1 MAQIQTTDNTSHKL
15 TDDEQISRPDIERI
29 ANIQIGNLK
38 LDDCPNLLVFPRDLN
53 HYGDDISEGHILEL
67 QGDQIITGNIMG
79 FIGVNDT
86 QIDIRSRFA
95 KEDGNDYFLHY
106 MLQKVFAINLFD
118 IKHTTDKEQVFD
130 FLLYL
135 FPYFLQKALGQ
146 GLYKKYRRFE
156 YNDANIRGPIDV
168 SRHIRQNI
176 PFRGTVAY
184 STREHS
190 YDNEVTQLVRHT
202 IEYIKTK
209 AHGAH
214 ILSNNKETKEAV
226 SQIVMATQTYN
237 VRERQKVI
245 NQNLRPVRHPYFSAY
260 TELQKI
266 CLQILRHESL
276 KYGQEKAKVYGI
288 LFDGAWLWE
297 EYLNSIFEEKH
308 LDITHAKNK
317 TEENGIALY
326 ENGRKSYYPDFYQKV
341 EGDKQGEKSFV
352 LDAKYKRLGSDV
364 NNDGED
370 SPTLN
375 RISICHDDLFQMITY
390 MHVLPAKHCA
400 LLYPIEPDEETNQN
414 DKVIKSL
421 PRKLKGLGGEI
432 CGYGLKI
439 PVKDKMNEF
448 REEMKGVEESL
459 TASIQNIFAQ
469 CSTTSPTPPPTS
481 PSSPASNP

>member
-1 MAQIQTTDNTSHKL
+1 MLIQVTDNSSKPYPEIGEL
-15 TDDEQISRPDIERI
+15 KDSDKDNLQKI
-29 ANIQIGNLK
+29 ANVAIKNLS
-38 LDDCPNLLVFPRDLN
+38 LDNNPNLLVFPRDLN
-53 HYGDDISEGHILEL
+53 HYGDDISEGRIIEL

-79 FIGVNDT
+79 FVGVNDT

-95 KEDGNDYFLHY
+95 KEDENDYFLHY
-106 MLQKVFAINLFD
+106 MLQRVFAINLFD
-118 IKHTTDKEQVFD
+118 IKHSTSQEQVFD

-135 FPYFLQKALGQ
+135 FPHFLQKALGQ

-190 YDNEVTQLVRHT
+190 YDNEVTQLIRHT
-202 IEYIKTK
+202 IEYIRTK

-214 ILSNNKETKEAV
+214 ILSNSKEMKEAV

-245 NQNLRPVRHPYFSAY
+245 NQNLRPVRHPYYSAY

-276 KYGQEKAKVYGI
+276 KYGQEKDKVYGI

-297 EYLNSIFEEKH
+297 EYLDTIFEENH
-308 LDITHAKNK
+308 LNITHAKNK
-317 TEENGIALY
+317 TGENGIALY
-326 ENGRKSYYPDFYQKV
+326 VNGKKSYYPDFYKTE

-352 LDAKYKRLGSDV
+352 LDAKYKRLGDDV
-364 NNDGED
+364 INDGED
-370 SPTLN
+370 NPNSN
-375 RISICHDDLFQMITY
+375 RISICREDLFQMITY

-400 LLYPIEPDEETNQN
+400 LLYPIEPDEETTNQE
-414 DKVIKSL
+414 KVIKSKEREL
-421 PRKLKGLGGEI
+421 LGFGGKI

-439 PVKDKMNEF
+439 PVKNTLIEF
-448 REEMKGVEESL
+448 REGMKDVEVEL
-459 TASIQNIFAQ
+459 TNAVNKFVQ
-469 CSTTSPTPPPTS
+469 
-481 PSSPASNP
+481 

>member
-1 MAQIQTTDNTSHKL
+1 MLIQVTDNSSKPYS
-15 TDDEQISRPDIERI
+15 EIEELKDSDKDNLQKI
-29 ANIQIGNLK
+29 ANVAIKNLS
-38 LDDCPNLLVFPRDLN
+38 LDNNPNLLVFPRDLN

-245 NQNLRPVRHPYFSAY
+245 NQNLRPVRHPYYSAY

-276 KYGQEKAKVYGI
+276 KYGQEKDKVYGI

-297 EYLNSIFEEKH
+297 EYLNSIFEKNH

-317 TEENGIALY
+317 TKDNGIQIY
-326 ENGRKSYYPDFYQKV
+326 EGSNKYYPDFYKDT
-341 EGDKQGEKSFV
+341 GDANNSYV
-352 LDAKYKRLGSDV
+352 LDAKYKQ
-364 NNDGED
+364 
-370 SPTLN
+370 LN
-375 RISICHDDLFQMITY
+375 KDNHIDEQSGKNHISICREDLFQMITY
-390 MHVLPAKHCA
+390 LHVLPARKCA
-400 LLYPIEPDEETNQN
+400 LLYPLE
-414 DKVIKSL
+414 IKESTEIKGKQIVVSN
-421 PRKLKGLGGEI
+421 PRKLKGDGGEI
-432 CGYGLKI
+432 FGYGLRISKEKEKEGFWSEMQETEKELCDSI
-439 PVKDKMNEF
+439 SEF
-448 REEMKGVEESL
+448 LKPFVQEP
-459 TASIQNIFAQ
+459 QNN
-469 CSTTSPTPPPTS
+469 TV
-481 PSSPASNP
+481 

>member
-1 MAQIQTTDNTSHKL
+1 MRIQLTDNSCKPYSEIKDFKDSDKGNL
-15 TDDEQISRPDIERI
+15 QKI
-29 ANIQIGNLK
+29 ANVAIKKLS
-38 LDDCPNLLVFPRDLN
+38 LDDNLNLLVFPRDLN
-53 HYGDDISEGHILEL
+53 HYGDDISEGRIIEL

-79 FIGVNDT
+79 FVGVNNT

-106 MLQKVFAINLFD
+106 MLQRVFAINLFD

-135 FPYFLQKALGQ
+135 FPHFLQKALGQ

-190 YDNEVTQLVRHT
+190 YDNEVTQLIRHT
-202 IEYIKTK
+202 IEYIRTK

-276 KYGQEKAKVYGI
+276 KYGQEKDKVYGI

-297 EYLNSIFEEKH
+297 EYLNTILQKYGY
-308 LDITHAKNK
+308 THAENLKGKNPI
-317 TEENGIALY
+317 TLY
-326 ENGRKSYYPDFYQKV
+326 TGNPRYPDFYKTEQIKNFKY
-341 EGDKQGEKSFV
+341 GDTIPDGNDI
-352 LDAKYKRLGSDV
+352 LDAKYKPLDSKSD
-364 NNDGED
+364 
-370 SPTLN
+370 
-375 RISICHDDLFQMITY
+375 RDDIHQIITY
-390 MHVLPAKHCA
+390 MHILPSKSSG
-400 LLYPIEPDEETNQN
+400 LLYPCRETIPPKEY
-414 DKVIKSL
+414 KVYGIGGTI
-421 PRKLKGLGGEI
+421 RNIGLNVIHI
-432 CGYGLKI
+432 CDDFNSY
-439 PVKDKMNEF
+439 VEA
-448 REEMKGVEESL
+448 MKKEESNL
-459 TASIQNIFAQ
+459 IDKI
-469 CSTTSPTPPPTS
+469 
-481 PSSPASNP
+481 

>member
-1 MAQIQTTDNTSHKL
+1 MNSIWITDNHKAITIDSIPNSHYRCDIVDK
-15 TDDEQISRPDIERI
+15 EKAISDIQKI
-29 ANIQIGNLK
+29 ANIQIDELK
-38 LDDCPNLLVFPRDLN
+38 LDDCPNLLVFPRDLK
-53 HYGDDISEGHILEL
+53 HYGDDISESHILEL

-135 FPYFLQKALGQ
+135 FPYFMQKALGQ

-245 NQNLRPVRHPYFSAY
+245 NQNLRPVRHPYYSAY

-276 KYGQEKAKVYGI
+276 KYGQEKDKVYGI

-308 LDITHAKNK
+308 LNITHAKNK

-326 ENGRKSYYPDFYQKV
+326 ENGKKSYYPDFYKAV
-341 EGDKQGEKSFV
+341 KGDKQGKKSFV

-390 MHVLPAKHCA
+390 MYVLPAKHCA

-448 REEMKGVEESL
+448 REDMKVVEERL
-459 TASIQNIFAQ
+459 TESIKNIL
-469 CSTTSPTPPPTS
+469 
-481 PSSPASNP
+481 SNDSIHP

>member
-1 MAQIQTTDNTSHKL
+1 MLIQVTDNSSKPYS
-15 TDDEQISRPDIERI
+15 EIEELKDSDKDNLQKI
-29 ANIQIGNLK
+29 ANVAIKNLS
-38 LDDCPNLLVFPRDLN
+38 LDNNPNLLVFPSDLK
-53 HYGDDISEGHILEL
+53 HYGDDISESHILEL

-79 FIGVNDT
+79 FVGVNDT

-95 KEDGNDYFLHY
+95 REDENDYFLHY
-106 MLQKVFAINLFD
+106 MLQRVFAINLFD

-146 GLYKKYRRFE
+146 GLYKRYRRFE

-245 NQNLRPVRHPYFSAY
+245 NQNLRPVRHPYYSAY

-276 KYGQEKAKVYGI
+276 KYGQEKDKVYGI

-297 EYLNSIFEEKH
+297 EYLDKI
-308 LDITHAKNK
+308 LK
-317 TEENGIALY
+317 TEGFKHPENKKQKGGFRMFQDDKEDESISKNSRRL
-326 ENGRKSYYPDFYQKV
+326 YPDFYK
-341 EGDKQGEKSFV
+341 DDFI
-352 LDAKYKRLGSDV
+352 LDAKYKHLNSGVGR
-364 NNDGED
+364 ED
-370 SPTLN
+370 LY
-375 RISICHDDLFQMITY
+375 QVVTY
-390 MHVLPAKHCA
+390 MYCKSAKHGGY
-400 LLYPIEPDEETNQN
+400 LYPDE
-414 DKVIKSL
+414 
-421 PRKLKGLGGEI
+421 GLGQCHKYQLDGYKGHIHLLPFKVPQDSENYSKFVESIEEEEKKIKDEI
-432 CGYGLKI
+432 RKTDNPCL
-439 PVKDKMNEF
+439 P
-448 REEMKGVEESL
+448 
-459 TASIQNIFAQ
+459 
-469 CSTTSPTPPPTS
+469 TSPTPPTTP

>member
-1 MAQIQTTDNTSHKL
+1 
-15 TDDEQISRPDIERI
+15 
-29 ANIQIGNLK
+29 
-38 LDDCPNLLVFPRDLN
+38 
-53 HYGDDISEGHILEL
+53 
-67 QGDQIITGNIMG
+67 MG

-135 FPYFLQKALGQ
+135 FPLFLQKALGQ

-168 SRHIRQNI
+168 SRHIRQNT
-176 PFRGTVAY
+176 PFRSTVAY

-190 YDNEVTQLVRHT
+190 YDNEVTQLIRHT

-245 NQNLRPVRHPYFSAY
+245 NQNLRPVRHPYYSAY

-276 KYGQEKAKVYGI
+276 KYGQEKDKVYGI

-297 EYLNSIFEEKH
+297 EYLDKI
-308 LDITHAKNK
+308 LK
-317 TEENGIALY
+317 TEGFKHPENKKQKGGFRMFQDDKKDESISKNSRRL
-326 ENGRKSYYPDFYQKV
+326 YPDFYK
-341 EGDKQGEKSFV
+341 DDFI
-352 LDAKYKRLGSDV
+352 LDAKYKHLNSGVGR
-364 NNDGED
+364 ED
-370 SPTLN
+370 LY
-375 RISICHDDLFQMITY
+375 QVVTY
-390 MHVLPAKHCA
+390 MYCKSAKHGGY
-400 LLYPIEPDEETNQN
+400 LYPDE
-414 DKVIKSL
+414 
-421 PRKLKGLGGEI
+421 GLGQCHKYQLDGYKGHIHLLPFKVPQDSENYSKFVESIEKEEENIKDEI
-432 CGYGLKI
+432 RKTDNPCL
-439 PVKDKMNEF
+439 P
-448 REEMKGVEESL
+448 
-459 TASIQNIFAQ
+459 
-469 CSTTSPTPPPTS
+469 TSPTPPTTP

>member
-1 MAQIQTTDNTSHKL
+1 MVRLKITDNNRT
-15 TDDEQISRPDIERI
+15 EISRCVLNEPPLTNNEIDSVNLDIERI
-29 ANIQIGNLK
+29 ANIKIANLQF
-38 LDDCPNLLVFPRDLN
+38 DDNPNLLFFPQVLGY
-53 HYGDDISEGHILEL
+53 HGDNISESV
-67 QGDQIITGNIMG
+67 IIGLHDNRITTGNIMG
-79 FIGVNDT
+79 FIGVNNT

-118 IKHTTDKEQVFD
+118 IKHTTDQEQVFD

-190 YDNEVTQLVRHT
+190 YDNEVTQLIRHT

-209 AHGAH
+209 ANGVH
-214 ILSNNKETKEAV
+214 ILNNSKETKDAV

-245 NQNLRPVRHPYFSAY
+245 NQNLRPVRHPYYSSY

-276 KYGQEKAKVYGI
+276 KYGQEKDKVYGI

-297 EYLNSIFEEKH
+297 EYLGTILEKCGFTH
-308 LDITHAKNK
+308 SENLTGKNPIT
-317 TEENGIALY
+317 LY
-326 ENGRKSYYPDFYQKV
+326 KGNLRYPDFYKTEQIKKFKY
-341 EGDKQGEKSFV
+341 GDSIPDQNDI
-352 LDAKYKRLGSDV
+352 LDAKYKPLDSKSD
-364 NNDGED
+364 
-370 SPTLN
+370 
-375 RISICHDDLFQMITY
+375 RDDIHQIITY
-390 MHVLPAKHCA
+390 MHILPSKRSG
-400 LLYPIEPDEETNQN
+400 LLYPCEIPTTPKEYEVYGIGGKIRVIGLNVSHACDDFSRYVEVMNKEEL
-414 DKVIKSL
+414 DLISKIK
-421 PRKLKGLGGEI
+421 
-432 CGYGLKI
+432 
-439 PVKDKMNEF
+439 
-448 REEMKGVEESL
+448 
-459 TASIQNIFAQ
+459 
-469 CSTTSPTPPPTS
+469 
-481 PSSPASNP
+481 

>member
-1 MAQIQTTDNTSHKL
+1 MLIQVTDNSSKPYS
-15 TDDEQISRPDIERI
+15 EIEELKDSDKDNLQKI
-29 ANIQIGNLK
+29 ANVAIKNLS
-38 LDDCPNLLVFPRDLN
+38 LDNNPNLLVFPRDLN

-67 QGDQIITGNIMG
+67 QGDQISTGNIMG

-190 YDNEVTQLVRHT
+190 YDNEVTQLIRHT

-245 NQNLRPVRHPYFSAY
+245 NQNLRPVIHPYYSAY

-276 KYGQEKAKVYGI
+276 KYGQEKDKVYGI

-297 EYLNSIFEEKH
+297 EYLDTI
-308 LDITHAKNK
+308 LK
-317 TEENGIALY
+317 TEGFKHPRNKESRGGIRMFKKPEDESLFD
-326 ENGRKSYYPDFYQKV
+326 NNSRRLYPDFWKTNYI
-341 EGDKQGEKSFV
+341 
-352 LDAKYKRLGSDV
+352 LDAKYKRLDKNGV
-364 NNDGED
+364 GRED
-370 SPTLN
+370 LY
-375 RISICHDDLFQMITY
+375 QVVTY
-390 MHVLPAKHCA
+390 MHCMKTVDGGFV
-400 LLYPIEPDEETNQN
+400 YPTGNENKAEKYELAGCGGTMHILGVKVSHECNDYKKYADEMGKIEEN
-414 DKVIKSL
+414 
-421 PRKLKGLGGEI
+421 LK
-432 CGYGLKI
+432 KQF
-439 PVKDKMNEF
+439 KNF
-448 REEMKGVEESL
+448 
-459 TASIQNIFAQ
+459 
-469 CSTTSPTPPPTS
+469 
-481 PSSPASNP
+481 

>member
-1 MAQIQTTDNTSHKL
+1 MVLIQTTDNNYTRRL
-15 TDDEQISRPDIERI
+15 TDKEQVARPDIERI
-29 ANIQIGNLK
+29 ANLPIGKLK
-38 LDDCPNLLVFPRDLN
+38 LDDRPNLLVFPRDLN
-53 HYGDDISEGHILEL
+53 HYGDDISEGRIIEL

-79 FIGVNDT
+79 FVGVNDT

-106 MLQKVFAINLFD
+106 MLQRVFAINLFD
-118 IKHTTDKEQVFD
+118 IKHSTSQEQVFD

-135 FPYFLQKALGQ
+135 FPHFLQKALGQ

-190 YDNEVTQLVRHT
+190 YDNEVTQLIRHT

-214 ILSNNKETKEAV
+214 ILSNNKEMKEAV
-226 SQIVMATQTYN
+226 SQIAMATQTYN

-245 NQNLRPVRHPYFSAY
+245 NQNLRPVRHPYYSAY

-276 KYGQEKAKVYGI
+276 KYGQEKDKVYGI

-297 EYLNSIFEEKH
+297 EYLDKILRKIDFKHAENKKKMGGFRMFEKKEDDEKINKNS
-308 LDITHAKNK
+308 
-317 TEENGIALY
+317 
-326 ENGRKSYYPDFYQKV
+326 RKLYPDFYK
-341 EGDKQGEKSFV
+341 DNYI
-352 LDAKYKRLGSDV
+352 LDAKYKHLNSGVGREDLYQVVTYMYCKSAEHGGYLYPDEGSGQVCSYQLAGYNGYMHLLPFKVPQNSENYDKFIELIGKEEEYIKDKI
-364 NNDGED
+364 NEKTD
-370 SPTLN
+370 SP
-375 RISICHDDLFQMITY
+375 
-390 MHVLPAKHCA
+390 
-400 LLYPIEPDEETNQN
+400 
-414 DKVIKSL
+414 
-421 PRKLKGLGGEI
+421 
-432 CGYGLKI
+432 
-439 PVKDKMNEF
+439 
-448 REEMKGVEESL
+448 
-459 TASIQNIFAQ
+459 
-469 CSTTSPTPPPTS
+469 CSPTSPTTLTTPHC
-481 PSSPASNP
+481 SPASNP

>member
-1 MAQIQTTDNTSHKL
+1 MTTIKLEDNRRKDLLGIDNSDRENLSK
-15 TDDEQISRPDIERI
+15 I
-29 ANIQIGNLK
+29 ANIKIADLT
-38 LDDCPNLLVFPRDLN
+38 LDDHPNLLVFPHDLN
-53 HYGDDISEGHILEL
+53 HYGDDISEDRILEL
-67 QGDQIITGNIMG
+67 QGDKIITGNIMG
-79 FIGVNDT
+79 FVGVNDT

-95 KEDGNDYFLHY
+95 KEDENDYFLHY

-118 IKHTTDKEQVFD
+118 IKHSTSQEEVFD

-135 FPYFLQKALGQ
+135 FPNFLQKALGQ

-168 SRHIRQNI
+168 SRHTRQNI

-190 YDNEVTQLVRHT
+190 YDNEVTQLIRHT

-209 AHGAH
+209 AHGVH

-245 NQNLRPVRHPYFSAY
+245 NQNLRPIRHPYFSAY

-276 KYGQEKAKVYGI
+276 KYGQEKDKVYGI

-297 EYLNSIFEEKH
+297 EYLNKIFEENH
-308 LDITHAKNK
+308 LNITHAKNK
-317 TEENGIALY
+317 TGENGIALY
-326 ENGRKSYYPDFYQKV
+326 VNGKKSYYPDFYKTE

-352 LDAKYKRLGSDV
+352 LDAKYKRLGDDV
-364 NNDGED
+364 INDGED
-370 SPTLN
+370 NPNSN
-375 RISICHDDLFQMITY
+375 RISICREDLFQMITY

-400 LLYPIEPDEETNQN
+400 LLYPIEPNEKMTNQG
-414 DKVIKSL
+414 KVIKSEARVL
-421 PRKLKGLGGEI
+421 EGLEGKI

-439 PVKDKMNEF
+439 SQANE
-448 REEMKGVEESL
+448 RESFWDEMQKLEKKLNESISDFLKGDNQG
-459 TASIQNIFAQ
+459 AQNSQ
-469 CSTTSPTPPPTS
+469 
-481 PSSPASNP
+481 NG

>member
-1 MAQIQTTDNTSHKL
+1 MRIQLTDNSCKPYS
-15 TDDEQISRPDIERI
+15 EIKDIKDSDKDNLQKI
-29 ANIQIGNLK
+29 ANVAIKNLS
-38 LDDCPNLLVFPRDLN
+38 LDNNPNLLVFPRDLN
-53 HYGDDISEGHILEL
+53 HYGDDISEGRIIEL

-79 FIGVNDT
+79 FVGVNDT

-95 KEDGNDYFLHY
+95 KEDENDYFLHY
-106 MLQKVFAINLFD
+106 MLQRVFAINLFD

-135 FPYFLQKALGQ
+135 FPHFLQKALGQ

-190 YDNEVTQLVRHT
+190 YDNEVTQLIRHT

-245 NQNLRPVRHPYFSAY
+245 NQNLRPVRHPYYSAY

-276 KYGQEKAKVYGI
+276 KYGQEKDKVYGI

-297 EYLNSIFEEKH
+297 EYLNTIFEENH
-308 LDITHAKNK
+308 LNITHAKNK
-317 TEENGIALY
+317 TGENGIALY
-326 ENGRKSYYPDFYQKV
+326 VNGKKSYYPDFYKTE

-352 LDAKYKRLGSDV
+352 LDAKYKRLGDDV
-364 NNDGED
+364 INDGED
-370 SPTLN
+370 NPNSN
-375 RISICHDDLFQMITY
+375 RISICREDLFQMITY

-400 LLYPIEPDEETNQN
+400 LLYPIEPNEKMTNQG
-414 DKVIKSL
+414 KVIKSEA
-421 PRKLKGLGGEI
+421 RVLKGLGGEI
-432 CGYGLKI
+432 YGYGLKI
-439 PVKDKMNEF
+439 PAKNTLIEF
-448 REEMKGVEESL
+448 REGMKDVEVEL
-459 TASIQNIFAQ
+459 TNAVNKFVQ
-469 CSTTSPTPPPTS
+469 
-481 PSSPASNP
+481 

>member
-1 MAQIQTTDNTSHKL
+1 MNSIWITDNHKAITIDSIPHSHYRCDIVDK
-15 TDDEQISRPDIERI
+15 EKSISDIQKI
-29 ANIQIGNLK
+29 ANIQIDELK
-38 LDDCPNLLVFPRDLN
+38 LDDCPNLLVFPRDLK
-53 HYGDDISEGHILEL
+53 HYGDDISESHIIEL
-67 QGDQIITGNIMG
+67 QGDQISTGNIMG

-86 QIDIRSRFA
+86 QIEIRSRFA

-156 YNDANIRGPIDV
+156 YNDVNIRGPIDV

-190 YDNEVTQLVRHT
+190 YDNEVTQLIRHT
-202 IEYIKTK
+202 IEYIRTK

-214 ILSNNKETKEAV
+214 ILSNSKEMKEAV

-245 NQNLRPVRHPYFSAY
+245 NQNLRPVRHPYYSAY

-276 KYGQEKAKVYGI
+276 KYGQEKDKVYGI

-297 EYLNSIFEEKH
+297 EYLDKIFEEHH
-308 LDITHAKNK
+308 LNITHARNK
-317 TEENGIALY
+317 TEEKGIPLY
-326 ENGRKSYYPDFYQKV
+326 KGSGSYFPDFYIQVK
-341 EGDKQGEKSFV
+341 GDTKGEKSFV
-352 LDAKYKRLGSDV
+352 LDAKYKRLYKGKHIDEQSEK
-364 NNDGED
+364 N
-370 SPTLN
+370 S
-375 RISICHDDLFQMITY
+375 ISICREDLFQMITY

-400 LLYPIEPDEETNQN
+400 LLYPIEPNEETTNQE
-414 DKVIKSL
+414 KVIKSKEREL
-421 PRKLKGLGGEI
+421 LGFGGKI

-439 PVKDKMNEF
+439 PVKNTLIEF
-448 REEMKGVEESL
+448 REEMKDVEKKL
-459 TASIQNIFAQ
+459 TEAVNNFIK
-469 CSTTSPTPPPTS
+469 
-481 PSSPASNP
+481 